1 MGWGPCLE
9 GSLQHL
15 IYYALSIRYVDDMK
29 FDFSLAA
36 DRSHEILQAV
46 VASLPNIAL
55 AVAAFLIML
64 LAGLVAGRQVRRAVA
79 RTRAHYGLQN
89 LLATLTRVAFGALG
103 VVLGLG
109 ILGIDAAAI
118 VAGLGVAGLV
128 FGIAFKDILEN
139 FIAGIVLLVRQP
151 FTVGDRVVTNGVEGV
166 VTDVNTRNTILKTYD
181 GEEVLVPNG
190 AVLRAP
196 VTNRTAYPV
205 SRTVI
210 PLRIA
215 YGADLGRA
223 LEAVEAAIRS
233 VPDVR
238 TEPAPE
244 VVAVDFADNGIAVQ
258 ARYWTESA
266 GNAVNRASVAA
277 RVAIKRALD
286 EAGVAFAPAPGL
298 GAVREGER
306 EAGSVRGPRP

>member
-1 MGWGPCLE
+1 
-9 GSLQHL
+9 
-15 IYYALSIRYVDDMK
+15 MK
-29 FDFSLAA
+29 LDFSIAA
-36 DRSHEILQAV
+36 ERSHEILQNV
-46 VASLPNIAL
+46 VASLPNIGLAL
-55 AVAAFLIML
+55 AAFLIMV

-79 RTRAHYGLQN
+79 RTRAHYGLQK

-109 ILGIDAAAI
+109 ILGIDAGAI

-166 VTDVNTRNTILKTYD
+166 VTDVNTRSTILKTYD

-205 SRTVI
+205 TRTVI
-210 PLRIA
+210 PFRIA
-215 YGADLGRA
+215 YGADLGGA
-223 LEAVEAAIRS
+223 LEAVEATVRS
-233 VPDVR
+233 LPDVR

-244 VVAVDFADNGIAVQ
+244 VVVVDFADNGIAVQ
-258 ARYWTESA
+258 ARYWTES
-266 GNAVNRASVAA
+266 GGSAVNRASVAA

-298 GAVREGER
+298 GLMREGER
-306 EAGSVRGPRP
+306 EAGSGRGPRP

>member
-1 MGWGPCLE
+1 
-9 GSLQHL
+9 
-15 IYYALSIRYVDDMK
+15 MK
-29 FDFSLAA
+29 FDFSLATE
-36 DRSHEILQAV
+36 RSHEILEAV

-64 LAGLVAGRQVRRAVA
+64 LTGLLAGRQVRRAVA

-109 ILGIDAAAI
+109 ILGIDAGAI

-128 FGIAFKDILEN
+128 VGIAFKDILEN

-166 VTDVNTRNTILKTYD
+166 VTDVNTRSTVLKTYD

-205 SRTVI
+205 TRTVI
-210 PLRIA
+210 PFRIA
-215 YGADLGRA
+215 YGADLARA

-266 GNAVNRASVAA
+266 GSAANRASVAA

-286 EAGVAFAPAPGL
+286 EAGVEFAPTLGFGPAREHESGVGSAP
-298 GAVREGER
+298 AQR
-306 EAGSVRGPRP
+306 S